1 MSESSMK
8 NHRWTTLLVSFALL
22 AAVAV
27 FGFWWWKSLGYVSTD
42 DARIKA
48 EIVAVSAE
56 MSARLE
62 SLAKEEGDTVAPQ
75 EVLATLDRRELEI
88 QLQQAEAELDRL
100 RSKVVQS
107 TKEIELHIVKQKEEV
122 VKAEAALRGYYHHLD
137 DARAN
142 AVQTKEDWQ
151 RNQKLFARELV
162 AEQELERAKT
172 SLLQAEAQMSAM
184 KEKIKEGE
192 STLDL
197 ARIKSRETAVMEADL
212 QGRRADVR
220 RAEAV
225 LADLHRRLRLT
236 RIRSPVAGVVV
247 KKNARPGEVIQAGQP
262 IYMVVD
268 SARYWVEANVE
279 ETEIRFIK
287 PGTPVI
293 IHVDSY
299 PDVQFEGKV
308 IEVGS
313 ATVSEFSLFT
323 PQKLT
328 GQFIKST
335 QRLPVKISVK
345 NTNGLLKVGMLAV
358 VRIKK
363 NSH

>member
-1 MSESSMK
+1 LHVVRQREE
-8 NHRWTTLLVSFALL
+8 
-22 AAVAV
+22 VA
-27 FGFWWWKSLGYVSTD
+27 K
-42 DARIKA
+42 
-48 EIVAVSAE
+48 
-56 MSARLE
+56 
-62 SLAKEEGDTVAPQ
+62 
-75 EVLATLDRRELEI
+75 
-88 QLQQAEAELDRL
+88 AEAEL
-100 RSKVVQS
+100 
-107 TKEIELHIVKQKEEV
+107 
-122 VKAEAALRGYYHHLD
+122 RGHRYQFE
-137 DARAN
+137 DARAH
-142 AVQTKEDWQ
+142 AVQAKEDWQ
-151 RNQKLFARELV
+151 RNRKLFGRELV

-172 SLLQAEAQMSAM
+172 SLLQAEAQLSAM
-184 KEKIKEGE
+184 KEKIREGE
-192 STLDL
+192 SALDL

-212 QGRRADVR
+212 QSRRAEVR

-225 LADLHRRLRLT
+225 LAELHRKLRLT
-236 RIRSPVAGVVV
+236 KIRSPVTGVVV

-262 IYMVVD
+262 LYMIVD

-279 ETEIRFIK
+279 ETEIRFIR
-287 PGTPVI
+287 PGSPVAI
-293 IHVDSY
+293 NVDSY
-299 PDVQFEGKV
+299 PDQEFEGNV

-363 NSH
+363 DLH

>member
-1 MSESSMK
+1 MS
-8 NHRWTTLLVSFALL
+8 LALL
-22 AAVAV
+22 AAAAG
-27 FGFWWWKSLGYVSTD
+27 FGIWWWKSAGYVSTD

-62 SLAKEEGDTVAPQ
+62 RLAKEEGEAVAPQ
-75 EVLATLDRRELEI
+75 EILATLDRRELEI
-88 QLQQAEAELDRL
+88 QVQQAEAELDRL
-100 RSKVVQS
+100 RSKVLQGA
-107 TKEIELHIVKQKEEV
+107 KEIELHLVKQKEEV
-122 VKAEAALRGYYHHLD
+122 AKAEAALRGYGHHLE

-142 AVQTKEDWQ
+142 AVQAKEDWQ
-151 RNQKLFARELV
+151 RSQKLFARELV
-162 AEQELERAKT
+162 AQQELERTKT

-184 KEKIKEGE
+184 KERIKEGE

-212 QGRRADVR
+212 QARRADVR

-225 LADLHRRLRLT
+225 LADLHRRLHLT

-279 ETEIRFIK
+279 ETEIRFVR
-287 PGTPVI
+287 PGSPVTI
-293 IHVDSY
+293 YVDSY
-299 PDVQFEGKV
+299 PDREFEGEV

-335 QRLPVKISVK
+335 QRLPVKISVQ

-363 NSH
+363 FSP